1 LKEVEKMK
9 KYTHAWLAFMAIKRL
24 EDARLQ
30 LKEEDRPYAQ
40 KLIKWFKDHK
50 DGVIN
55 GAWYPDELIKDM
67 ADNHV
72 LKFIPAEK
80 IPAVPP
86 PTLGAIIPPAGLKAL
101 PGGYLMAAWSKK
113 SPVYGKPF
121 AVWDTKDNLPDR
133 CESLAESVIDHLKVQ
148 KYEDKGSS
156 VSPSGS
162 QVALWLFMLSHYVAD
177 AHVPV
182 HCDCRQFSNEK
193 NIHGELEKVWDDEI
207 RKYYCLDMPNERF
220 FYDRAGYPAR
230 EENEK
235 TAKAYESSF
244 LKAAGDELAGRKFEV
259 SFGPGNDNVW
269 DFMNAIC
276 HHSYL
281 LSYSF
286 FPPEYGPDN
295 VNLDNW
301 KTLASFPELTI
312 EKLSTV
318 VLADAVDSV
327 ARVWFRIWRR
337 YETWNKK

>member
-1 LKEVEKMK
+1 MK

-30 LKEEDRPYAQ
+30 LPEADRPYAQ

-72 LKFIPAEK
+72 LKFVPADK
-80 IPAVPP
+80 APADAAVIP
-86 PTLGAIIPPAGLKAL
+86 PTGLKAL
-101 PGGYLMAAWSKK
+101 PGGYLIQEWGKK
-113 SPVYGKPF
+113 SPVYGKAF
-121 AVWDTKDNLPDR
+121 AVWDKKDNLPDR

-148 KYEDKGSS
+148 EYEDKGSS

-182 HCDCRQFSNEK
+182 HCDARQFSNEK

-207 RKYYCLDMPNERF
+207 SKYYRIDTANERF
-220 FYDRAGYPAR
+220 FYDLNGYPAR
-230 EENEK
+230 EENDV
-235 TAKAYESSF
+235 TAAAYPSSF
-244 LKAAGDELAGRKFEV
+244 LKAVSDELAGRKYES
-259 SFGPGNDNVW
+259 SFGAGNNNVW
-269 DFMNAIC
+269 DFVNAVC

-286 FPPEYGPDN
+286 FPPEYGPEN
-295 VNLDNW
+295 VTLDNW
-301 KTLASFPELTI
+301 KTLARPPDLTL
-312 EKLSTV
+312 ENLSIA
-318 VLADAVDSV
+318 VLADAVDSI

-337 YETWNKK
+337 YEIWNKK

>member
-1 LKEVEKMK
+1 MK
-9 KYTHAWLAFMAIKRL
+9 KYTHAWLAFMAVKRL

-30 LKEEDRPYAQ
+30 LPEADRPYAQ

-72 LKFIPAEK
+72 LKFVPADK
-80 IPAVPP
+80 APA
-86 PTLGAIIPPAGLKAL
+86 GAAVIPPAGLKAL
-101 PGGYLMAAWSKK
+101 PAGYLMAEQGKK
-113 SPVYGKPF
+113 SPVYGKAF
-121 AVWDTKDNLPDR
+121 AVWDKKDNLPDR

-162 QVALWLFMLSHYVAD
+162 QVALWLFMLSHYAAD

-182 HCDCRQFSNEK
+182 HCDARQFSNEK
-193 NIHGELEKVWDDEI
+193 NIHGEMEKAWDDEI
-207 RKYYCLDMPNERF
+207 RKYYSLDIQNERF
-220 FYDRAGYPAR
+220 FYDRNGYPAL

-235 TAKAYESSF
+235 SVKAWPSSF
-244 LKAAGDELAGRKFEV
+244 LKAASDELAGRKFES
-259 SFGPGNDNVW
+259 SFGKDNNNVW
-269 DFMNAIC
+269 DFVNAVC

-286 FPPEYGPDN
+286 FPPGNGPEN
-295 VNLDNW
+295 VTLDNW
-301 KTLASFPELTI
+301 KTLAQPPELTL
-312 EKLSTV
+312 EKLSV
-318 VLADAVDSV
+318 AVLADAVDSI
-327 ARVWFRIWRR
+327 ARIWFRIWRR
-337 YETWNKK
+337 YELWNKK